1 MKNVPGNVPVAIA
14 RQLLAETD
22 DLDYEQCTERDL
34 CRLIGRFEVVVASLI
49 TVIEDGDQ

>member
-1 MKNVPGNVPVAIA
+1 MNVPTNVPVAIA

-22 DLDYEQCTERDL
+22 DLDYAECTPLDL

-49 TVIEDGDQ
+49 TAIEDGDEG